1 MEKLIRLNFFAMSN
15 QDIQFYIYRQEF
27 HGQEKQSG
35 YYKAKLPIKPASEY
49 YSDYWV
55 AMEEEDGFEKFYY
68 FGEVNPRL
76 TVKLLWDSFLEK
88 VKRTLDPSEYILDRG
103 DFSKKIAFIIGRYPE
118 GNQVIEVEPYFLK
131 SKDKY
136 GFLVDFAFRS
146 APNIPYS
153 LRIQE
158 LSLSIKRNRS
168 NSDFNNDKYN
178 KIFQFKQKMG
188 DRLFPFVFGG
198 QDIEIEEEMYPMDS
212 NSLRAKS
219 YVFQNGKESNSQFQG
234 IKVNG
239 PLEPITKEPLY
250 VFIFEP
256 NQREQANSLYS
267 ALLGK
272 TFAQTFEGLERMFRI
287 PISKDHIKQISIPSI
302 EEQGLN
308 TVEVQLESIVSQ
320 NQNRAIIGMFIING
334 NEVSLTSSF
343 SPYHFLK
350 FVFTKHRI
358 PLQTVRFEKIMGR
371 DGLKWSVANIGLQ
384 VFAKL
389 GGKPWKVKP
398 SNEKC
403 LIFGLGSAHKWGEDG
418 KINKYFAYS
427 VCLDSSGIYRKVNVL
442 GNSSDMRTYITQLR
456 ENIKASIIENISVGI
471 EKCVIHLPFKIKR
484 DEMEFIRSGVLEIAE
499 VRKDLEFQVIKI
511 NTKNKFFGYAE
522 NNSKVPFESSYIQLS
537 SNEFL
542 VWFEGLQHHNPT
554 LRKRVGNPIH
564 IEFLYGNMKLDFD
577 AKRKYLQDILNL
589 SGANWRGFNAKLAP
603 ISIFYPDLI
612 ADFLAEFRQL
622 MPGED
627 VDLNSFYIPWFL

>member
-1 MEKLIRLNFFAMSN
+1 MEKLIRLNFFALSN
-15 QDIQFYIYRQEF
+15 QDIRFLVYRQEF
-27 HGQEKQSG
+27 HGQKKQSG
-35 YYKAKLPIKPASEY
+35 YYKTKLPIKPASEDY
-49 YSDYWV
+49 AEYWV
-55 AMEEEDGFEKFYY
+55 TKEEKEGFEKFYFSGY
-68 FGEVNPRL
+68 ENPLL
-76 TVKLLWDSFLEK
+76 TIKLLWDSFREN
-88 VKRTLDPSEYILDRG
+88 VKKSFDPVEYIFDKG
-103 DFSKKIAFIIGRYPE
+103 DFSKKVAIIIGRYPE
-118 GNQVIEVEPYFLK
+118 GNQVIELEPYFLK
-131 SKDKY
+131 SKKKY

-153 LRIQE
+153 IRIQE

-168 NSDFNNDKYN
+168 NSDFNNDKYE

-188 DRLFPFVFGG
+188 SRLFPFVFGD
-198 QDIEIEEEMYPMDS
+198 QDIDIEEKMYPLES
-212 NSLRAKS
+212 NSLRAKTF
-219 YVFQNGKESNSQFQG
+219 VFQNGKESNSQFQG
-234 IKVNG
+234 IKANG
-239 PLEPITKEPLY
+239 PLEPINKEPLY

-267 ALLGK
+267 ALVGK
-272 TFAQTFEGLERMFRI
+272 TFTQTFEGLESMFQI

-302 EEQGLN
+302 DELGLK
-308 TVEVQLESIVSQ
+308 TVENQLESIVSE
-320 NQNRAIIGMFIING
+320 NQNKAVIGLFIM
-334 NEVSLTSSF
+334 NENELSPTSSF

-350 FVFTKHRI
+350 FVFTKHRV
-358 PLQTVRFEKIMGR
+358 PLQTVRYEKIMGR

-403 LIFGLGSAHKWGEDG
+403 LIFGLGCAHKWGEDA
-418 KINKYFAYS
+418 KIHKYFAYS

-442 GNSSDMRTYITQLR
+442 GNSTDKRTYITQLR
-456 ENIKASIIENISVGI
+456 ENIKVAISENISTGI
-471 EKCVIHLPFKIKR
+471 EKCVIHLPFKIKK
-484 DEMEFIRSGVLEIAE
+484 DEMEYIRSGMLEISE
-499 VRKDLEFQVIKI
+499 VRKDIEFQFIKI

-522 NNSKVPFESSYIQLS
+522 NNSKVPFESTYIQLS
-537 SNEFL
+537 SNDFL
-542 VWFEGLQHHNPT
+542 VWFEGLQHYNPA

-564 IEFLYGNMKLDFD
+564 IEFLYGSVKLDFEG
-577 AKRKYLQDILNL
+577 KRSYLQDILNL

-603 ISIFYPDLI
+603 ISVFYPDLI
-612 ADFLAEFRQL
+612 AEFLAEFRQL